1 MASGAAVLLTPQA
14 AAAGSEQSRMQP
26 CRRPPLPPA
35 LTRHATDRARG
46 PIAIVEAFSIMRDG
60 NLGPGDLRG
69 EVDLFYYLVDAYVVN
84 PV

>member
-1 MASGAAVLLTPQA
+1 M
-14 AAAGSEQSRMQP
+14 
-26 CRRPPLPPA
+26 
-35 LTRHATDRARG
+35 TRHATDRARG

>member
-1 MASGAAVLLTPQA
+1 M
-14 AAAGSEQSRMQP
+14 
-26 CRRPPLPPA
+26 
-35 LTRHATDRARG
+35 TRHATGRARG
-46 PIAIVEAFSIMRDG
+46 PIAIVEAFSIMRDR